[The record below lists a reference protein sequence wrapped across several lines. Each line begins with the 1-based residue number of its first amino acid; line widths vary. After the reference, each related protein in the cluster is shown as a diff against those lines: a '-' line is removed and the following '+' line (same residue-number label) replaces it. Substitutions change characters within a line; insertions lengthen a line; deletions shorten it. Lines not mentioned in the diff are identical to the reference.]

1 MKIKSIIVTLLLTIL
16 CLSSCKSKEE
26 KVISNLDNLYE
37 RIENNGS
44 EFEAKDWEDALKEFA
59 DIHEA
64 MKECNFSKEQL
75 YEVAKKEGKL
85 SAIFAIEGSKAL
97 GKELPDI
104 VGNFATGIMESVEDI
119 SEVDISEVGDE
130 ISDAFKQ
137 LEDKLKE

>member
-1 MKIKSIIVTLLLTIL
+1 M
-16 CLSSCKSKEE
+16 
-26 KVISNLDNLYE
+26 
-37 RIENNGS
+37 
-44 EFEAKDWEDALKEFA
+44 
-59 DIHEA
+59 
-64 MKECNFSKEQL
+64 
-75 YEVAKKEGKL
+75 AKKEGKL

-119 SEVDISEVGDE
+119 SEEDISEVGDE